1 MARAHRYPWLILA
14 VVCLPVFIG
23 ALDLTIVSAVL
34 PEVISS
40 LTVEIQKLDIAGWV
54 VTGYFVAYAVSMTFM
69 GKVSDISGRRLVFL
83 SCLAIFFVGS
93 WLVAASPGWPAT
105 VASRIM
111 QGFRG
116 DGPEPAFAALYALIF
131 GRVVQAFGAGAMV
144 PVSMALVADLFPPEK
159 RAFPLGIVGAVDTAG
174 WVLGHLYGGI
184 MVQFMTW
191 PYLFWINLP
200 IIAVMF
206 LVTWWGLAGLPRTDH
221 QGRIDWIG
229 VTLLGTALV
238 LLNVGLGSPEIAT
251 EITSAPPQNQ
261 RYWVVGA
268 AVVFAIFV
276 ISQRRIKDPILDL
289 RIFSTRNVSAANLV
303 NLLVGFCIM
312 VALVSVPLF
321 INVAGAPE
329 DTRRAALVTGYLLCA
344 FTVPMSLA
352 AIPGGWLS
360 SRLGYRWSVVLGLIV
375 AIVGFFMMSA
385 WKLEMASQ
393 AVTFFETLGQG
404 PESATVRGTGFMAV
418 GLALAGIG
426 IGLTIAPVGT
436 AVING
441 VRDQERGV
449 ASSLVIILRLIG
461 MSISMSS
468 MTAYGLRRTTIL
480 GREMLGPEDALDLE
494 KTARVA
500 LDAVTQI
507 TGEMALIALVVAT
520 AALGLAFLLR
530 RDDAVIASPTAT

>member
-200 IIAVMF
+200 IIAVSF
-206 LVTWWGLAGLPRTDH
+206 VLTWWGLAGLPRLNVK
-221 QGRIDWIG
+221 GGIDWLG
-229 VTLLGTALV
+229 VTLLSGALI
-238 LLNVGLGSPEIAT
+238 LLNLGLGAPEPSM
-251 EITSAPPQNQ
+251 EGTSAPPRANWLA
-261 RYWVVGA
+261 WVA
-268 AVVFAIFV
+268 ASIVVFLGFLWW
-276 ISQRRIKDPILDL
+276 QRRSRDPVLDL
-289 RIFSTRNVSAANLV
+289 RIFRNRNLSAASGA

-312 VALVSVPLF
+312 VGLVSVPVF
-321 INVAGAPE
+321 INVVGGAQ
-329 DTRRAALVTGYLLCA
+329 DTTEAAAVTGYLLCA
-344 FTVPMSLA
+344 FTVPMAFA
-352 AIPGGWLS
+352 AIPGSWLS
-360 SRLGYRWSVVLGLIV
+360 NRLGYRWAVVLGL
-375 AIVGFFMMSA
+375 AITIAGFWLMSL
-385 WKLEMASQ
+385 WKLEMARQ
-393 AVTFFETLGQG
+393 AVTFFDQLTQG
-404 PESATVRGTGFMAV
+404 PPSADLRGTAFMAV

-426 IGLTIAPVGT
+426 IGLTISPIGT
-436 AVING
+436 AVINAVG
-441 VRDQERGV
+441 EQERGM

-461 MSISMSS
+461 MSIAMSS
-468 MTAYGLRRTTIL
+468 VTAYGLRRTTTL
-480 GREMLGPEDALDLE
+480 SRELLRPEDALDLE
-494 KTARVA
+494 KTANVA
-500 LDAVTQI
+500 LEAVTRVTSEI
-507 TGEMALIALVVAT
+507 ALISMGVAA
-520 AALGLAFLLR
+520 AALATAFLLKR
-530 RDDAVIASPTAT
+530 GDLPVIQTR